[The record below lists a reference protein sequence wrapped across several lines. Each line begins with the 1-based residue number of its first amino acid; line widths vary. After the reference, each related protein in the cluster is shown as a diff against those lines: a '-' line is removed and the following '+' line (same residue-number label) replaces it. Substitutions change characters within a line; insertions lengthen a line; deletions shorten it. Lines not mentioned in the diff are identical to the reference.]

1 MSNIIRIVVES
12 GGRSPESSE
21 GKPLLRIEVP
31 LEHLQQ
37 LKVYDRDNQGRNLY
51 IVGGKLYVA
60 AGSEVVK
67 GKNWSVPVIPYIQ

>member
-31 LEHLQQ
+31 LEHLP
-37 LKVYDRDNQGRNLY
+37 R
-51 IVGGKLYVA
+51 
-60 AGSEVVK
+60 
-67 GKNWSVPVIPYIQ
+67 